1 MTLFQELHSIMSDSV
16 DLNICISKSGE
27 ELTVS
32 ILPKANSLD
41 DKAKDNLTPLIM
53 TGRPEEIDNEFIS
66 IIGNPIKGSVELLT
80 NMKSFEENKKL
91 VAATNKETADRK
103 KRFTDLMN
111 TAKKHDEAK
120 NVQKC
125 LASLE
130 EAKKLFPTD
139 PEMLKL
145 YAKCH
150 NGAST
155 QSLFGAL
162 EEPVVEDNES
172 PNPPIAEEML
182 TEDDDEYIKENDFDE
197 HYNEE

>member
-1 MTLFQELHSIMSDSV
+1 MTLFQQLHSIMSDSV

-32 ILPKANSLD
+32 VLPKANGLD

-53 TGRPEEIDNEFIS
+53 TGRPEEIDNKFIS

-91 VAATNKETADRK
+91 VAATNKEAADRK

-130 EAKKLFPTD
+130 EARKLFPTD

-155 QSLFGAL
+155 QSLFGAF
-162 EEPVVEDNES
+162 EEPVVEDKES
-172 PNPPIAEEML
+172 PIPPIAEEML
-182 TEDDDEYIKENDFDE
+182 TDYDDYIKENDFDE
-197 HYNEE
+197 QYNEE